1 MLTAV
6 MLNLRTEAE
15 DKESLDS
22 VGAKDCEA
30 D

>member
-6 MLNLRTEAE
+6 ILNLRTEAE
-15 DKESLDS
+15 DKEGLGS